1 MKRSSLHSFLF
12 ALAALLLGAPLAAQ
26 EPVPADTGWNAGRA
40 LELIH
45 RAQERRSAANAD
57 TGLVNYEADA
67 RLYVYF
73 YLDRTDTGER
83 NLVKTDQLALDVLWQ
98 APDHVKQRI
107 IGWRDEKSL
116 PTNIHYHLDHL
127 TVVQENFG
135 DEIRIGDGDEVRG
148 VVHPAAGGSEGF
160 YDFRL
165 ADSLTLRL
173 PGVEEPV
180 RVYEIRVRPKDVS
193 KPGFVG
199 SVFVDRRAGDLVR
212 MDFTFTRAAYRDR
225 SLDYINIS
233 LDNGLWRGRFW
244 LPNEQRVE
252 IRRRI
257 PELDFPV
264 GSVIR
269 GSIRVTNYR
278 FNQPLAPQIFA
289 GPRVVALP
297 RAQRESFPFEEGIHA
312 EVREEGIGP
321 SVELD
326 EVRKLAAELVRREA
340 IRKVTG
346 LRVSIPRASDVF
358 RYDRAEGVVLG
369 AGASIT
375 PTPGV
380 KADLR
385 GGWAFRAEHPVAS
398 VTLHGGPAST
408 PLSLAGYLNRP
419 GDVGVGP
426 VTTGSMNTLSSLFA
440 GTDLT
445 DPYYTSGVALRAS
458 RALLPAWTLAGELRG
473 ERQRSARRGTD
484 FSFAGDRFRPVYEID
499 DTDFYL
505 GALLDLSREA
515 PAEVSRWWTGDLRAT
530 VGLGGPSVS
539 CIPEATDCPSG
550 AGDAFVKPEARVG
563 WGLRW
568 GAREGELALGARA
581 GAALGDLRRQDLY
594 LIGGHGTVPGYGFR
608 AFGGDRY
615 LVADATLSA
624 NLLGPWVRGRLL
636 GAVGATGVGE
646 AGRNALERWPAATS
660 GGLKPSI
667 GVGLGLVHDI
677 LRVDLARGLASDG
690 RWEVVV
696 EANPSFW
703 DFL

>member
-1 MKRSSLHSFLF
+1 VKRSSLHSFLV

-40 LELIH
+40 LELMH

-193 KPGFVG
+193 KPAFVG

-252 IRRRI
+252 IRRRV

-278 FNQPLAPQIFA
+278 FNQPLPPQTFA

-321 SVELD
+321 SVELE
-326 EVRKLAAELVRREA
+326 EVRKLAAELVKREA

-380 KADLR
+380 TADLR

-398 VTLHGGPAST
+398 VTLRGAAGGM

-440 GTDLT
+440 GTDFT
-445 DPYYTSGVALRAS
+445 DPYYTSGVALRAT
-458 RALLPAWTLAGELRG
+458 RALTPGWALAGEVRG
-473 ERQRSARRGTD
+473 ERQRSARQETD
-484 FSFAGDRFRPVYEID
+484 FSFAGDHFRPVREID
-499 DTDFYL
+499 EGTQV
-505 GALLDLSREA
+505 GARVELSRRA
-515 PAEVSRWWTGDLRAT
+515 PAEVSRWWSTRLRLTAG
-530 VGLGGPSVS
+530 VLDSGGL
-539 CIPEATDCPSG
+539 CIPEAADCMAANS
-550 AGDAFVKPEARVG
+550 ADYLKPEAELG
-563 WGLRW
+563 WGYRW
-568 GAREGELALGARA
+568 SARESELALGARA
-581 GAALGDLRRQDLY
+581 GAALGDLSRQALY

-615 LVADATLSA
+615 LVANATLSG
-624 NLLGPWVRGRLL
+624 NLVGPWVRGRLL
-636 GAVGATGVGE
+636 AAVGATGVGE
-646 AGRNALERWPAATS
+646 AGRSALERWPAATS
-660 GGLKPSI
+660 GGLKPSV